1 MILAGDVGGT
11 KCNLAIFD
19 LVEDRLL
26 PIEEATFPS
35 RDFGMFEEVVLR
47 FLELKEVA
55 RIRATLKGAAFGIAG
70 PIVRGRVKTP
80 NLPWIIEVD
89 SLQNRLQLQSV
100 DLINDLEA
108 TGYGV
113 LILENHEFQTLNE
126 GENHPKG
133 HMALIAA
140 GTGLGE
146 ALLVRGKE
154 SVIPVPSEG
163 GHTDFAPRNEVELDL
178 LRYLM
183 RTWSHVSYERVLS
196 GPGLLNIYRFL
207 SDSNT
212 GEQAEWFQEKIA
224 AGEDPAAV
232 ISTAALE
239 ETCPL
244 CVQALDL
251 FTSIY
256 GAEAGNLAL
265 TVKAVGGVF
274 VGGGIAPKILPK
286 LNDGTFMKAF
296 RDKGRMEPLMS
307 SMPVHVVL
315 NPKTAL
321 FGAANFARIRLSVI

>member
-1 MILAGDVGGT
+1 M
-11 KCNLAIFD
+11 
-19 LVEDRLL
+19 
-26 PIEEATFPS
+26 
-35 RDFGMFEEVVLR
+35 
-47 FLELKEVA
+47 
-55 RIRATLKGAAFGIAG
+55 
-70 PIVRGRVKTP
+70 KT
-80 NLPWIIEVD
+80 W
-89 SLQNRLQLQSV
+89 
-100 DLINDLEA
+100 
-108 TGYGV
+108 T
-113 LILENHEFQTLNE
+113 
-126 GENHPKG
+126 
-133 HMALIAA
+133 
-140 GTGLGE
+140 
-146 ALLVRGKE
+146 
-154 SVIPVPSEG
+154 
-163 GHTDFAPRNEVELDL
+163 
-178 LRYLM
+178 
-183 RTWSHVSYERVLS
+183 HVSYERVLS

-212 GEQAEWFQEKIA
+212 GEQADWFQEKIA

-239 ETCPL
+239 KTCPL
-244 CVQALDL
+244 CIQALDL

>member
-19 LVEDRLL
+19 LVEDRLH
-26 PIEEATFPS
+26 PIAEATFPS
-35 RDFGMFEEVVLR
+35 RDFQAFEEVVLR

-80 NLPWIIEVD
+80 NLPWIIELD
-89 SLQNRLQLQSV
+89 ALQDRLQLQSV

-113 LILENHEFQTLNE
+113 LILENHEFETLNE
-126 GENHPKG
+126 GEKHPQG

-146 ALLVRGKE
+146 ALLVRDKKG
-154 SVIPVPSEG
+154 VIPVPSEG
-163 GHTDFAPRNEVELDL
+163 GHTDFAPRNEVELGL

-183 RTWSHVSYERVLS
+183 KTWSHVSYERVLS

-207 SDSNT
+207 SDSGV
-212 GEQAEWFQEKIA
+212 GEPAEWFQEKIA

-239 ETCPL
+239 GTCPL
-244 CVQALDL
+244 CVQALDF

-265 TVKAVGGVF
+265 TVKSVGGVF
-274 VGGGIAPKILPK
+274 VGGGIAPKILRK
-286 LNDGTFMKAF
+286 LSDGTFMQAF
-296 RDKGRMEPLMS
+296 RDKGRMEPLMR
-307 SMPVHVVL
+307 SMPVQVVL

-321 FGAANFARIRLSVI
+321 FGAAHFAQIRLSVT